1 MKKSIQLVMVL
12 VLSIMLLVPTTAAH
26 SGRTDANGGHNC
38 SAKSKSKGLCTGY
51 HYHSGSSSTKSSTSS
66 GTSSSSNSSTK
77 KNNGGSS
84 TSKTSTVKKEEYIK
98 STVKLYVN
106 DVLVKLDNDILV
118 KDNSNYFP
126 VRDVVK
132 AIGATLEIDNAA
144 KVIKLTKD
152 KKSATLSLSS
162 KNVISKNNT
171 TYAPIRDIV
180 GDLGATIT
188 FDKDNNRIYVSIT
201 S

>member
-1 MKKSIQLVMVL
+1 MKKTIQLFMVII
-12 VLSIMLLVPTTAAH
+12 LSIALLVPTTAAH

-38 SAKSKSKGLCTGY
+38 SEKSKSKGLCTGY
-51 HYHSGSSSTKSSTSS
+51 HYHSGSSSTSSS
-66 GTSSSSNSSTK
+66 SSSSNSSTK
-77 KNNGGSS
+77 KSNSS
-84 TSKTSTVKKEEYIK
+84 SSKSKTTTVKKAEYEK
-98 STVKLYVN
+98 SSVTLYVN

-118 KDNSNYFP
+118 KENSNYFP

-132 AIGATLEIDNAA
+132 AIGATLEIDKTAD
-144 KVIKLTKD
+144 VIKITKN

-188 FDKDNNRIYVSIT
+188 FDKDNNRIYINIK
-201 S
+201 